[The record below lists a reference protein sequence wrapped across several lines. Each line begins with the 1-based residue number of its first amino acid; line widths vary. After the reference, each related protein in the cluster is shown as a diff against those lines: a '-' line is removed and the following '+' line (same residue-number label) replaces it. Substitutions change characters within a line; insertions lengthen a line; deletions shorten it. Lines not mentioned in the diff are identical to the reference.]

1 MLGGIKFM
9 ENYDEL
15 LLAMIDK
22 DNIELIIQ
30 IITDYLSLLESS

>member
-1 MLGGIKFM
+1 M

>member
-30 IITDYLSLLESS
+30 IITDYLSQLESS